1 MLENKPLLFLRPL
14 LLPALI
20 ITGLAACSGGSDDDD
35 DNSSDGGY
43 IALYNASVDSPAI
56 FLTLDEDLTDEDDDA
71 LEQTYSSVSYSESSG
86 YNLVDDDT
94 YTMELAWNSDNSTAR
109 DDLTIIYQDD
119 ITITDGEVSFVVL
132 AGGITS
138 PTVLT
143 YNIPVIDEDDDDDN
157 DLFNMRLL
165 NMHPTIDAVD
175 VYLSKSDETFNEAQ
189 LLGSFTSQQ
198 LSENEKYDQDD
209 YIFYMTLVGS
219 SDVVFTSDEI
229 SYSLSSQYVMVI
241 RENQGVGTSPF
252 VLDRVSTASAIEYA
266 NDGSQSR
273 FKVFNAIESN
283 KTFNA
288 EVVNNDFLTNYN
300 GLVDVHV
307 GAYSDTPQF
316 ASLAQGAFSESI
328 DIEQGDY
335 SVNLTISGTEEY
347 LLQNHL
353 VTLTENVDRSVFFY
367 LSEENVDHDNDG
379 DVDENGDGMIDEID
393 VTINSLVVDNS
404 VSESIYDTNI
414 NIINFIDDDDFS
426 AVNFYFV
433 LNDEIIDTATNVKTA
448 SFGSPASITLLNNT
462 YTMYAVASRNSSDV
476 ILMTQELV
484 LDEDS
489 NDQFLLL
496 EEDSTS
502 STGYKI
508 TFVEQAQ

>member
-1 MLENKPLLFLRPL
+1 MLTKKPLRLLTPL
-14 LLPALI
+14 LIPTLI
-20 ITGLAACSGGSDDDD
+20 MTGLTACGGSDDDD
-35 DNSSDGGY
+35 SAEGGY
-43 IALYNASVDSPAI
+43 IAFYNASVDSPAI

-71 LEQTYSSVSYSESSG
+71 LEQTYSSVAYSESSG
-86 YNLVDDDT
+86 YNLVDEDN
-94 YTMELAWNSDNSTAR
+94 YTIELAWQSDDSSAR

-119 ITITDGEVSFVVL
+119 ITITDDEVSFVVL
-132 AGGITS
+132 AGGIAN

-143 YNIPVIDEDDDDDN
+143 YNIDIIDDEDDDDDE
-157 DLFNMRLL
+157 LFNMRLL
-165 NMHPTIDAVD
+165 NMHPSIDAVD

-198 LSENEKYDQDD
+198 LSDNAKYDQDD
-209 YIFYMTLVGS
+209 YIFYMTLSGS
-219 SDVVFTSDEI
+219 TDVIFTSDEI
-229 SYSLSSQYVMVI
+229 NYSLSSQYVMII
-241 RENQGVGTSPF
+241 RENQGVGESPF

-273 FKVFNAIESN
+273 FKVFNAIENN
-283 KTFNA
+283 KVFNA
-288 EVVNNDFLTNYN
+288 EVVNSDFLLNYN
-300 GLVDVHV
+300 GSIDVHV
-307 GAYSDTPQF
+307 GAFSDTPQF
-316 ASLAQGAFSESI
+316 ASLAQGEFSEAI
-328 DIEQGDY
+328 ETEQGDY
-335 SVNLTISGTEEY
+335 SVNLTIAGTEEY

-404 VSESIYDTNI
+404 DSESIYDTNI

-462 YTMYAVASRNSSDV
+462 YTMHAVASRNSSDV

-489 NDQFLLL
+489 ADKFLLL

-502 STGYKI
+502 DTGYKI
-508 TFVEQAQ
+508 TLVEQAQ